1 MLLRK
6 VHTAE
11 EILEARVRAEG
22 VKKGIYFEPQ
32 QQFVIVFLI
41 DPFEPSQRHI
51 LVSKADFNH
60 SYIRESYEAFTPAKS
75 RCCQVPK
82 VFTHHA
88 GRRTVVT
95 SSP

>member
-11 EILEARVRAEG
+11 KILEARVRAEG

-41 DPFEPSQRHI
+41 DPFEPGQRLILSQ
-51 LVSKADFNH
+51 
-60 SYIRESYEAFTPAKS
+60 
-75 RCCQVPK
+75 
-82 VFTHHA
+82 
-88 GRRTVVT
+88 
-95 SSP
+95 